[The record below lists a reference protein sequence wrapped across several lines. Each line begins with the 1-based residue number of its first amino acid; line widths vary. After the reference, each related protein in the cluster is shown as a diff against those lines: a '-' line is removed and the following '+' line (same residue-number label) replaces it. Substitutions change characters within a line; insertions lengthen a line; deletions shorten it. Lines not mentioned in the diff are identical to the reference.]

1 MQLYFVEKASIRRDG
16 SLVEL
21 VTLAVN
27 EVPTQGGVDRVEERS
42 RFMCNART
50 AVSMKQLYY
59 GGARQ
64 LHVIEPPPKVDSF
77 PEGSA
82 WRILIDS
89 VCVNDMRAK
98 PTADPSNYADAFF
111 NF

>member
-1 MQLYFVEKASIRRDG
+1 MHLYFVEKASILRDG

-27 EVPTQGGVDRVEERS
+27 QVPTAGGVDSVEERS

-50 AVSMKQLYY
+50 AVSIKQHYY
-59 GGARQ
+59 SGTRQ
-64 LHVIEPPPKVDSF
+64 LHVTEAKPKVDSF

-89 VCVNDMRAK
+89 VCGNELDAL
-98 PTADPSNYADAFF
+98 PTDDPRNYADAFLQS
-111 NF
+111 